1 MVILFV
7 IFFFGE
13 RISFVL
19 GQTYYG
25 RNTIRQKRVLYFY
38 YSKDYRGVHGCS
50 NMQSLRASILSYVRI
65 RVSIREQFFA
75 RDVNALSRLSM
86 QLHACSTSSSSSND
100 QIMERVVSLVKKF
113 SSVDATK
120 VTETADFQKD
130 LSLDSLDR
138 VELVMA
144 FEQEFSV
151 EIPDEEAD
159 KLKCCADVAKYITSG
174 AGHQNAEGS

>member
-1 MVILFV
+1 MP
-7 IFFFGE
+7 
-13 RISFVL
+13 
-19 GQTYYG
+19 
-25 RNTIRQKRVLYFY
+25 
-38 YSKDYRGVHGCS
+38 GCS

>member
-1 MVILFV
+1 
-7 IFFFGE
+7 
-13 RISFVL
+13 
-19 GQTYYG
+19 
-25 RNTIRQKRVLYFY
+25 
-38 YSKDYRGVHGCS
+38 
-50 NMQSLRASILSYVRI
+50 MQSLRASILSYVRI
-65 RVSIREQFFA
+65 RVSIREQFFTH
-75 RDVNALSRLSM
+75 DVNALSRPSM
-86 QLHACSTSSSSSND
+86 QLRACSTSSSSSD
-100 QIMERVVSLVKKF
+100 DEIMERVVLLVKKF

-159 KLKCCADVAKYITSG
+159 KLKCCVDVAKYITSE
-174 AGHQNAEGS
+174 AGHQNAERS